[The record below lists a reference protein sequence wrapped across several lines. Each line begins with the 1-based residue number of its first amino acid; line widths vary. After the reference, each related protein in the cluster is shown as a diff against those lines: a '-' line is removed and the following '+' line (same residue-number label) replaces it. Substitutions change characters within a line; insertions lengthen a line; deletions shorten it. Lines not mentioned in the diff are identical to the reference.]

1 LVTAAAS
8 FASKLGRSLEQKLES
23 ERRVLDKQLEKE
35 ALDWQQQQQ
44 PKRINSWGVVKA
56 AVHGSMKFKQGLA
69 GSKDPVSPGGLRSP
83 PKGSPSAVTTS
94 SEQHS
99 DAEQATTHPSPPHS
113 TSKWLTASDRLVRG
127 RDATEGQRLSVALR
141 ATGALKAPF
150 MPLPTEPLSEW
161 SELRLRQRH
170 REVQRLHD
178 VYVES
183 QQRQRSSFED
193 ILKVYYPVSTRA
205 ELLEMELWTH
215 KQAVVTK
222 REYTLDELVEI
233 RSMFESLDTSKD
245 GTLDLQELVAAGWG
259 GTTDDEYA
267 DLKRMFDEI
276 DEDGD
281 GEMDIEGFTRLVT
294 ECKLLDGDL
303 AAAPAAVATSTDV
316 ERTRMGRPAEP
327 TRRPSLAMLSRSS
340 IAEAQTVVGRAEQL
354 RLEASNAAA
363 LVDSP
368 GESSS
373 RPTPTTL

>member
-1 LVTAAAS
+1 M
-8 FASKLGRSLEQKLES
+8 
-23 ERRVLDKQLEKE
+23 LDKQLEKE

-44 PKRINSWGVVKA
+44 PKPKKSWGLVMA
-56 AVHGSMKFKQGLA
+56 AMQGSMQFKQGSA
-69 GSKDPVSPGGLRSP
+69 DSKDAVSPGGLRSP
-83 PKGSPSAVTTS
+83 PKGSPSAATTS
-94 SEQHS
+94 SEQHSS

-113 TSKWLTASDRLVRG
+113 TSKWVTASDRLVRG

-141 ATGALKAPF
+141 ATGALKALF
-150 MPLPTEPLSEW
+150 MPLSTEPLSEW
-161 SELRLRQRH
+161 SELRLQQRH

-183 QQRQRSSFED
+183 QQRAQSSFED

-205 ELLEMELWTH
+205 ELLEMESWTH

-233 RSMFESLDTSKD
+233 RSMFESLDSSKD
-245 GTLDLQELVAAGWG
+245 GTLDLKKLVAAGWG

-281 GEMDIEGFTRLVT
+281 GKMDIEGFTRLVT

-303 AAAPAAVATSTDV
+303 AADAAAAAASTDV

-327 TRRPSLAMLSRSS
+327 TRRPSLAMLSKSS
-340 IAEAQTVVGRAEQL
+340 IAETVGSSRAEQL
-354 RLEASNAAA
+354 RLEASKM
-363 LVDSP
+363 LPLS
-368 GESSS
+368 
-373 RPTPTTL
+373 

>member
-1 LVTAAAS
+1 M
-8 FASKLGRSLEQKLES
+8 ES
-23 ERRVLDKQLEKE
+23 ERRMLDKQLEKE

-44 PKRINSWGVVKA
+44 PKHKKSWGLVKA
-56 AVHGSMKFKQGLA
+56 AMPGSMQFKQGLA
-69 GSKDPVSPGGLRSP
+69 DSKDAVSPGGLRSP
-83 PKGSPSAVTTS
+83 PKGSPSAATTS
-94 SEQHS
+94 SEQHSS

-113 TSKWLTASDRLVRG
+113 TSKWVTASDRLVRG

-141 ATGALKAPF
+141 ATGAK
-150 MPLPTEPLSEW
+150 
-161 SELRLRQRH
+161 LRLRQRH

-193 ILKVYYPVSTRA
+193 ILKLYFPVSTRT
-205 ELLEMELWTH
+205 ELLEMESWTH

-222 REYTLDELVEI
+222 REYSLDELVEI
-233 RSMFESLDTSKD
+233 RSMFESLDSSKD
-245 GTLDLQELVAAGWG
+245 GTLDLKKLVAAGWG

-281 GEMDIEGFTRLVT
+281 GKMDIEGFTRLVT

-303 AAAPAAVATSTDV
+303 AADAAAAAASTDV

-327 TRRPSLAMLSRSS
+327 TRRPSLAMLSKSS
-340 IAEAQTVVGRAEQL
+340 IAETVGSSRAEQL
-354 RLEASNAAA
+354 RLEASSAAA
-363 LVDSP
+363 SAQSAVS
-368 GESSS
+368 
-373 RPTPTTL
+373 